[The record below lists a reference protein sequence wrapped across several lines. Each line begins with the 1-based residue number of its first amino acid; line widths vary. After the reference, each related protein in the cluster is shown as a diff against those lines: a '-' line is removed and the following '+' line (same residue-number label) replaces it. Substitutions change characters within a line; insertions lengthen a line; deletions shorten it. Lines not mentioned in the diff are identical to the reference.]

1 MLDTSKPRISLF
13 FPVYRDEATVAR
25 VTTKALTVLADLA
38 SEYEVIIV
46 DDNSPDNA
54 GAIADQLTRT
64 HPEVRAIHHERNLG
78 YGQALRTG
86 FSAARYEWVCFTDG
100 DDEYEVD
107 DLRRMFRLR
116 NYYDLVIGF
125 RYAKRYS
132 TWRIFVSY
140 VYNKLLRWVFL
151 THYRDVSCGLKLIR
165 KEVVEELDLIS
176 TSPFIGAEVV
186 IKTMLKGFRVGE
198 VGIQTFPRQFG
209 MSSSTSFRN
218 IVATLRDMR
227 RVYRTVFSPAYDRPM
242 NRQ

>member
-1 MLDTSKPRISLF
+1 
-13 FPVYRDEATVAR
+13 
-25 VTTKALTVLADLA
+25 
-38 SEYEVIIV
+38 
-46 DDNSPDNA
+46 
-54 GAIADQLTRT
+54 
-64 HPEVRAIHHERNLG
+64 
-78 YGQALRTG
+78 
-86 FSAARYEWVCFTDG
+86 
-100 DDEYEVD
+100 
-107 DLRRMFRLR
+107 
-116 NYYDLVIGF
+116 
-125 RYAKRYS
+125 
-132 TWRIFVSY
+132 VSY
-140 VYNKLLRWVFL
+140 VYNKILRWLFL